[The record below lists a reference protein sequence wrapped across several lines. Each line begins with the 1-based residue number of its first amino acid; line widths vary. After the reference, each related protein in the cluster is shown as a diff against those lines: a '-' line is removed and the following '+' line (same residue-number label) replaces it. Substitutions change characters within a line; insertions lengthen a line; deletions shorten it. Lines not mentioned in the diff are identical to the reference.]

1 VDSLTAFVALLMIFG
16 SNILQNAS
24 WLDPVGGLVISF
36 MVIQAGVG
44 NTREALFELADVG
57 VDQEMGNNV
66 RKAATKA
73 LADMNSESSG
83 DVNVR
88 HVQGVKSGQNYLM
101 DVELGVPSTYSVEQ
115 TQGIENLVRER
126 VGAKVRGVKKVRVR
140 FVSNTA
146 DQPDFLDEFIN
157 MGDGA
162 NLSPESESDHD
173 HEHNHNHEHKDEH
186 KENGSVKKRK

>member
-1 VDSLTAFVALLMIFG
+1 MDSLTAFVALLMIFG
-16 SNILQNAS
+16 SNMLQNAS

-44 NTREALFELADVG
+44 NTRDALFELADVG
-57 VDQEMGNNV
+57 IEKEMSDKV

-73 LADMNSESSG
+73 LADVNTESSN

-101 DVELGVPSTYSVEQ
+101 DVELGVPGTYSVEQ
-115 TQGIENLVRER
+115 TRGIENLVRER
-126 VGAKVRGVKKVRVR
+126 VGAKVRGVKKVKVR

-146 DQPDFLDEFIN
+146 DRPDILDEFIN
-157 MGDGA
+157 LGDGA
-162 NLSPESESDHD
+162 GLSPESESDLEHD
-173 HEHNHNHEHKDEH
+173 HEHEHEHEHEH
-186 KENGSVKKRK
+186 KENGSVRKRK

>member
-57 VDQEMGNNV
+57 VDQEMSNNV

-73 LADMNSESSG
+73 LADINTGSPS

-101 DVELGVPSTYSVEQ
+101 DMELGVPSTYSVEQ
-115 TQGIENLVRER
+115 TRGIEDLVRER

-173 HEHNHNHEHKDEH
+173 HEHDHEH